1 MGLRL
6 FDAHCHLQDF
16 GAKAL
21 AAGVAA
27 VSVNGT
33 APSDW
38 EAVAQLRASSEEGAG
53 TSPRVVANYGLHPW
67 RVGERGEG
75 DGWLN
80 SIREHLEADLTA
92 GLGETVSTAA
102 VRSLLQ
108 PSSITNFWHPSRD
121 WTS

>member
-1 MGLRL
+1 MEVCSQMQARREFFLVWEPTPMAGR
-6 FDAHCHLQDF
+6 HL
-16 GAKAL
+16 
-21 AAGVAA
+21 VP
-27 VSVNGT
+27 

-67 RVGERGEG
+67 RVDERGEG

-80 SIREHLEADLTA
+80 SIREHLEADPTA